1 MARHEDDPLPL
12 LNRLRMRQVSLLLAI
27 ESRGTLRAAAADLG
41 MTQPAATKMLHELE
55 SALGHPL
62 FARAGRGLKVNA
74 AGACVT
80 QYFRGLRGGIE
91 AMRRELD
98 ALHLGSAGKLFIGC
112 IMAAAPEVLCDAL
125 VRLKAAYPLLTVE
138 ITVDTSNRLMEGLR
152 EGRLDVVI
160 GRMPGQSGGDCHFRL
175 LAEEALSVVV
185 ATNHPLAKR
194 KTLRFAD
201 LQRCPWILQPAG
213 SPMRDVLEQ
222 EFALHHQPLPGGLIE
237 TASILTTTHLI
248 ARSDMVAVIPASIAQ
263 RYERHGLL
271 RVLPYTVRNRL
282 PAYGSVVRSDRPA
295 TAALQHFL
303 DLLHD
308 ADADADIDTAAAGQ
322 ADGSGTA
329 A

>member
-1 MARHEDDPLPL
+1 MTASREDDPFPL
-12 LNRLRMRQVSLLLAI
+12 LNRLRMRQVALLLAI
-27 ESRGTLRAAAADLG
+27 ESRGTLRAAAAELG

-62 FARAGRGLKVNA
+62 FGRVGRGLKVNA

-80 QYFRGLRGGIE
+80 QYFRGMRGGLE

-112 IMAAAPEVLCDAL
+112 IMAAAPEVLSDAL

-138 ITVDTSNRLMEGLR
+138 ITVDTSNRLMERLR

-160 GRMPGQSGGDCHFRL
+160 GRMPGSSGGDCHFRPL
-175 LAEEALSVVV
+175 DEEALSVVV
-185 ATNHPLAKR
+185 ATGHPLAKR
-194 KTLRFAD
+194 KSLRFAD
-201 LQRCPWILQPAG
+201 LQACTWILQPTG

-248 ARSDMVAVIPASIAQ
+248 ARSEMVAVIPASIAL

-295 TAALQHFL
+295 SAALEHFL
-303 DLLHD
+303 ELLHD
-308 ADADADIDTAAAGQ
+308 PAANLGAEG
-322 ADGSGTA
+322 APP
-329 A
+329 